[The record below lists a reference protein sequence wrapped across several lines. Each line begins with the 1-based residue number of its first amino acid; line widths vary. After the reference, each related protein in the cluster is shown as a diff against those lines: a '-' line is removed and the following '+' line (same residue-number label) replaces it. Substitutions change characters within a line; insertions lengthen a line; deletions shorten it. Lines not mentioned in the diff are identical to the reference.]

1 MMATE
6 ETFAFHTRAAMR
18 LRHPEASQSYILFC
32 VTYKEVTQLTKA
44 PSTTGRYT
52 LQMDPG

>member
-1 MMATE
+1 MATE